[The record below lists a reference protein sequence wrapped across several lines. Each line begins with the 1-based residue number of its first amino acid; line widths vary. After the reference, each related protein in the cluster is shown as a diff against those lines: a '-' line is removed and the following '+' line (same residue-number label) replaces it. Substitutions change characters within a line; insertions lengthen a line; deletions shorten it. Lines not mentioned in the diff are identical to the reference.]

1 MAGTKLDK
9 IDGELAKAREKLA
22 EWQAKVK
29 ELEQKRQEEENTQ
42 IVSMVRALNLT
53 PAQLVEFLQK
63 PGPVSGTTR
72 KETEDL
78 THEEK

>member
-1 MAGTKLDK
+1 MAATKLDK

-29 ELEQKRQEEENTQ
+29 DLEQKRQEEENTQ

-53 PAQLVEFLQK
+53 PAQLAEFLQK
-63 PGPVSGTTR
+63 PGPVPGSAR
-72 KETEDL
+72 KEKEDL
-78 THEEK
+78 THEEE